1 MEKEARL
8 NKIID
13 LVVKSD
19 DADEIKHA
27 YRDWVDSYDQ
37 DLEFFGYV
45 APQIGVEL
53 FHQALGNPKGLI
65 LDAGC
70 GTGLCG
76 KALAAQGYQQIHGA
90 DFSPD
95 MLAKAQKTKHY
106 EKLLEADFRQPL
118 DLADQ
123 TYDGIVS
130 IGVYKPFIGEKFL
143 KELIRIVKPGGILS
157 MSCRLDYFEND
168 LELQIQA
175 QEKAQALSIQSIT
188 TQPYMK
194 GQGADAVYVVLEKK

>member
-1 MEKEARL
+1 MEIEDRL
-8 NKIID
+8 NGIIG
-13 LVVKSD
+13 LLTKSKS
-19 DADEIKHA
+19 AEEIKQA
-27 YRDWVDSYDQ
+27 YRDWAQSYDQ

-53 FHQALGNPKGLI
+53 FHKAFGNRAGLV

-76 KALAAQGYQQIHGA
+76 QALRKQGYQHIHGA

-95 MLAKAQKTKHY
+95 MLAEAQKTQCY
-106 EKLLEADFRQPL
+106 EKLMEADFRNPL

-123 TYDGIVS
+123 TYEGILS
-130 IGVYKPFIGEKFL
+130 IGVYKSFIGSTFL
-143 KELIRIVKPGGILS
+143 PELIRVLQAGGILC

-168 LELQIQA
+168 LQRQIEA
-175 QEKAQALSIQSIT
+175 QEKAQTLVIESLT

-194 GQGADAVYVVLEKK
+194 GQGAEALYLVLKKN